1 MDKHIVTSYDN
12 DLEYIKILIIEMGV
26 LLEKQTFEA
35 IELIKL
41 HNLKI
46 TPTIKETEKK
56 INSAEKRI
64 SIFYYLQKKGISIAT
79 IKSKFSII
87 SVSYTHLTLPTTP
100 YV

>member
-46 TPTIKETEKK
+46 MPNIKETEKK
-56 INSAEKRI
+56 INSAEKKIREYSTNTLTKRQPSEI
-64 SIFYYLQKKGISIAT
+64 NHYTYT
-79 IKSKFSII
+79 I
-87 SVSYTHLTLPTTP
+87 
-100 YV
+100 